1 MDVTTKLPLSM
12 ASIIKKPSSK
22 YWFACFRD
30 ITGRQHRR
38 STEETNR
45 KKALEIARHY
55 EMVAQ
60 RKLKPRRVRE
70 TLSELYRQ
78 IYGET
83 VPDASVKEYAK
94 NWLEIKGVERKPSTI
109 ESYEKSIEKF
119 LEFLGHDE
127 ELDISL
133 LTKKH
138 IAAFRNNLAQKVSPG
153 TVNFDLSIVKM
164 LFRAAR
170 RDGYTLENAA
180 EFVEPVREDG
190 NNLRRPFT
198 IPEIRRILEFA
209 DDEWKSLTLF
219 GLYTGQRL
227 GDLARLT
234 WDNVDLARS
243 EIRLKMSK
251 TGKRL
256 ILPIAAP
263 LRKHLEN
270 LPISDVPGAPLH
282 PRSFNLV
289 ANGRGKTGNLSNQFA
304 DLLSQVGL
312 REKRSHARTGKGKG
326 TRRKQIEVSF
336 HCFRHTAV
344 TLLKDAG
351 IPEAVVMEM
360 VGHDSEQMSAHYTH
374 VGREALE
381 KAAAALP
388 EI

>member
-1 MDVTTKLPLSM
+1 M
-12 ASIIKKPSSK
+12 ASLIKKPNSK

-30 ITGRQHRR
+30 ISGRQHRK

-60 RKLKPRRVRE
+60 RKLKPRKVRE
-70 TLSELYRQ
+70 TLSELYRE

-83 VPDASVKEYAK
+83 VPDATVKQYAENWLGVKEA
-94 NWLEIKGVERKPSTI
+94 ERKPSTL

-119 LEFLGHDE
+119 LEFLGHDA

-133 LTKKH
+133 LTKTH
-138 IAAFRNNLAQKVSPG
+138 ITAFRNNLVQKVGPG
-153 TVNFDLSIVKM
+153 TVNFDLSIIKM
-164 LFRAAR
+164 LFRTAR
-170 RDGYTLENAA
+170 RDGYILENPA
-180 EFVEPVREDG
+180 EFVDPVREDG
-190 NNLRRPFT
+190 HNSRRPFT
-198 IPEIRRILEFA
+198 ILEIRRILKVA
-209 DDEWKSLTLF
+209 DDEWTSLVLF

-234 WDNVDLARS
+234 WDNIDLARG
-243 EIRLKMSK
+243 EIRLITGK

-256 ILPIAAP
+256 ILPIAGP
-263 LRKHLEN
+263 LRNHLEN
-270 LPISDVPGAPLH
+270 LPTSNTPGAPLH
-282 PRSFNLV
+282 PKALDVIVKRQ
-289 ANGRGKTGNLSNQFA
+289 GRVGALSNQFVE
-304 DLLSQVGL
+304 LLSQVGL
-312 REKRSHARTGKGKG
+312 REQRSHQSTGRGRSS
-326 TRRKQIEVSF
+326 RRKQSEVSF

-344 TLLKDAG
+344 SLLKDAG

-360 VGHDSEQMSAHYTH
+360 VGHNSKQMSAHYTH

>member
-1 MDVTTKLPLSM
+1 M
-12 ASIIKKPSSK
+12 ASITKKPNSK

-30 ITGRQHRR
+30 ISGRQHRK

-60 RKLKPRRVRE
+60 RKLKPRKVRE
-70 TLSELYRQ
+70 TLSELFRE

-83 VPDASVKEYAK
+83 VPDATVTQYAK
-94 NWLEIKGVERKPSTI
+94 NWLDVKEAERKPRTF
-109 ESYEKSIEKF
+109 ESYKKSIEKF
-119 LEFLGHDE
+119 LEFLGHDAQ
-127 ELDISL
+127 LDISL
-133 LTKKH
+133 LTKTH
-138 IAAFRNNLAQKVSPG
+138 ITAFRNNLFQKVGPG
-153 TVNFDLSIVKM
+153 TVNFDLSIIKM
-164 LFRAAR
+164 LFRTAR
-170 RDGYTLENAA
+170 RDGYILENPA
-180 EFVEPVREDG
+180 EFVDPVREDG
-190 NNLRRPFT
+190 HNSRRPFT
-198 IPEIRRILEFA
+198 IPEIRGILEVA
-209 DDEWKSLTLF
+209 DDEWTSLILF

-234 WDNVDLARS
+234 WDNIDLARG
-243 EIRLKMSK
+243 EIRLKTGK

-256 ILPIAAP
+256 ILPIAGP

-270 LPISDVPGAPLH
+270 LPTSDTPGAPLH
-282 PRSFNLV
+282 PKALDIVINRQ
-289 ANGRGKTGNLSNQFA
+289 GRVGALSNQFA

-312 REKRSHARTGKGKG
+312 REKRSHESTGRGRS
-326 TRRKQIEVSF
+326 TRRKQSELSF

-344 TLLKDAG
+344 SLLKDAG

>member
-1 MDVTTKLPLSM
+1 MLPLCYHLSM
-12 ASIIKKPSSK
+12 ASIIKKPNSK

-70 TLSELYRQ
+70 TLSELYRE

-83 VPDASVKEYAK
+83 VPDATVNEYAK
-94 NWLEIKGVERKPSTI
+94 NWLDIKKAEKKPRTS
-109 ESYEKSIEKF
+109 ESYGKSIEKF
-119 LEFLGHDE
+119 LEFLGHDA

-133 LTKKH
+133 LTKTH
-138 IAAFRNNLAQKVSPG
+138 VTAFRNSLAQKVGPG
-153 TVNFDLSIVKM
+153 TVNFDLSIIKM
-164 LFRAAR
+164 FFRPAR
-170 RDGYTLENAA
+170 RDGYILENPA
-180 EFVEPVREDG
+180 EFVDPVREDS
-190 NNLRRPFT
+190 NNTRRPFT
-198 IPEIRRILEFA
+198 ISEIRRILELA
-209 DDEWKSLTLF
+209 DDEWKSLILF

-234 WDNVDLARS
+234 WDNIDLVRG
-243 EIRLKMSK
+243 EIRLKTGK

-256 ILPIAAP
+256 ILPIAPP

-270 LPISDVPGAPLH
+270 LPTSDTPGAPLH
-282 PRSFNLV
+282 PKALNLV
-289 ANGRGKTGNLSNQFA
+289 VNRKGRTGDISNQFG

-312 REKRSHARTGKGKG
+312 REKRSHERTGRGRG
-326 TRRKQIEVSF
+326 TRRKQIDVSF

-344 TLLKDAG
+344 SLLKDAG

-374 VGREALE
+374 VGREAME

>member
-70 TLSELYRQ
+70 TLSELYRE

-83 VPDASVKEYAK
+83 VPDASVNEYAK

-119 LEFLGHDE
+119 LEFLGHDA

-138 IAAFRNNLAQKVSPG
+138 IAAFRNSLAQKVGPG
-153 TVNFDLSIVKM
+153 TVNFDLSIIKM
-164 LFRAAR
+164 LFRTAR
-170 RDGYTLENAA
+170 RDGYILENPA
-180 EFVEPVREDG
+180 EFVDSVREDRKDF
-190 NNLRRPFT
+190 RRPFT
-198 IPEIRRILEFA
+198 IPEIRRILEVA
-209 DDEWKSLTLF
+209 DDEWKSLILF

-234 WDNVDLARS
+234 WDNIDLARG
-243 EIRLKMSK
+243 EIRLKTGK

-256 ILPIAAP
+256 ILPIAEP
-263 LRKHLEN
+263 LRKHLEH
-270 LPISDVPGAPLH
+270 LPTLDTPGAPLH
-282 PRSFNLV
+282 PKALGLV
-289 ANGRGKTGNLSNQFA
+289 VNRKGRTGDLSNQFG

-312 REKRSHARTGKGKG
+312 REKRSHERTGRGRG

-344 TLLKDAG
+344 SLLKDAG